1 MVDDTRSA
9 KTIHKA
15 KGAEFESVLI
25 ALPKEEDVDR
35 ILIPKAI
42 QHTDPGES
50 EEQRIAYVG
59 ISRARDN
66 LFISV
71 PTLSRERRKAIED
84 KKLPIQIVDLQNI
97 MVSIKHES

>member
-1 MVDDTRSA
+1 MVDDTRDA

-15 KGAEFESVLI
+15 KGAEFETVLI
-25 ALPKEEDVDR
+25 ALPNEEDADR
-35 ILIPKAI
+35 ILMPKAI
-42 QHTDPGES
+42 QPSDAGES

-71 PTLSRERRKAIED
+71 PTLSRQRRKAIKD

-97 MVSIKHES
+97 MVRIKHES